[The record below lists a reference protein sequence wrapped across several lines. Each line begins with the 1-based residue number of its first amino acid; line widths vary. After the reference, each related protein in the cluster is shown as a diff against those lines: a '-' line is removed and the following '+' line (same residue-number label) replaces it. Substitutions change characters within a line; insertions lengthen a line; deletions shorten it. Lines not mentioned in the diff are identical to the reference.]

1 MRRIVRLALVAATV
15 ATIGGAAAVASASDN
30 RPRILDANL
39 AGLPATLTGQTLFG
53 VTAGGAPWRLDGGR
67 AKLFSDG
74 RLQVE
79 VRGLVLAAGPLEG
92 TNPIPHGEAI
102 VTCQGA
108 VAARS
113 VPVDYSADG
122 DATVDQTVAL
132 PDGCLAPVV
141 FFSGVPNPAV
151 PTTAPWFAV
160 TGFGD

>member
-1 MRRIVRLALVAATV
+1 MHRLARLGLVLATV
-15 ATIGGAAAVASASDN
+15 VVVGGATAVASASDN
-30 RPRILDANL
+30 RPKILDANF
-39 AGLPATLTGQTLFG
+39 AALPSSLTRQALFG

-79 VRGLVLAAGPLEG
+79 VRGLVLAATANEG
-92 TNPIPHGEAI
+92 INPIPHGEAI

-113 VPVDYSADG
+113 AVVDYSRSG
-122 DATVDQTVAL
+122 DATVDQTVSL
-132 PDGCLAPVV
+132 PNGCLAPVV
-141 FFSGVPNPAV
+141 FFAGVPDPAV
-151 PTTAPWFAV
+151 PTAAPWFAV